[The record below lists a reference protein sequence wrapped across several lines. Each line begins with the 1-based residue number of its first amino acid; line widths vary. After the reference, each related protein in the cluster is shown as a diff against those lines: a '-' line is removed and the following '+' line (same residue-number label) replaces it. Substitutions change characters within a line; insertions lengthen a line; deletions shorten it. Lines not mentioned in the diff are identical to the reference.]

1 MTLLLQLQARD
12 RLVAPRMDEKFPKTS
27 VSHLFKNLQFPS
39 LTVSNLFWHA
49 LHRMSTFIQFG

>member
-1 MTLLLQLQARD
+1 
-12 RLVAPRMDEKFPKTS
+12 MDEKSPKTR
-27 VSHLFKNLQFPS
+27 VSHLFKNLQFSS